1 MVFFSSNYAQPR
13 APVAK
18 PKPSALF
25 VFGDSM
31 VDAGNN
37 NFIRTTMK
45 SNFPPYGRDFV
56 NHVPTGRFTNG
67 RLVSNFIV
75 SYAGVKDI
83 VPAYLDPTLGI
94 QDLMT
99 GVTFASAGTGFDP
112 MTATLS
118 VSIFFPRERVLDKSI

>member
-1 MVFFSSNYAQPR
+1 MIFFTSNYAQPQ

-25 VFGDSM
+25 VFGDST

-37 NFIRTTMK
+37 NFIRTMMK

-67 RLVSNFIV
+67 RLASDFI
-75 SYAGVKDI
+75 
-83 VPAYLDPTLGI
+83 
-94 QDLMT
+94 
-99 GVTFASAGTGFDP
+99 GTY
-112 MTATLS
+112 
-118 VSIFFPRERVLDKSI
+118 VQR